1 MSRTRLNL
9 VLGAC
14 AVVLVGLAAWQ
25 LLRRPPPAPVADR
38 SEYVLRDYELVVLD
52 DAGKESF
59 TVTGPHLFREPGAR
73 SLLLEQPRFAFPSAQ
88 GRWNA
93 RSDTAWV
100 SPGAEEVQLRDQV
113 EMIGPVNPSG
123 QRTRFATDRLS
134 VFPGDQRAST
144 ADDQRVTVEQG
155 DSILQGLGL
164 AVDMQ
169 AKRFQ
174 LKNDVKGRYAPRR

>member
-1 MSRTRLNL
+1 MNRGLLNL
-9 VLGAC
+9 GLGAA

-38 SEYVLRDYELVVLD
+38 SDYVLRDYELVVLD
-52 DAGKESF
+52 DAGQESF
-59 TVTGPHLFREPGAR
+59 TVTGPHLYREPGAR
-73 SLLLEQPRFAFPSAQ
+73 SLLLEQPRFAFPSDE

-113 EMIGPVNPSG
+113 EMVGPATPSG
-123 QRTRFATDRLS
+123 QRTRFATERLS
-134 VFPGDQRAST
+134 VFPHQERAASG
-144 ADDQRVTVEQG
+144 QRVTVTQG
-155 DSILQGLGL
+155 DSILRGDGL

-174 LKNDVKGRYAPRR
+174 LQNDVKGRYAPRR